1 MTATLGARAG
11 TLLNGIGSTEGR
23 LAVSAGIALAAFL
36 VGWLLLPRVVSAAE
50 RVAAARVD
58 AFVEGQTESSAE
70 QTVETLREGVPVSF
84 LLRTVVAVSQLALFA
99 VAAVAGLTLWGRFDL
114 VVAALP
120 AVESA
125 AGVAARVFVSAVLLG
140 GAYIVSDVA
149 ETYIAG
155 LSADSDRITAHQ
167 EQLLTRLAQVG
178 LITLALIAA
187 LGIWGVNLGGLL
199 VGAGF
204 LGIVLGMA
212 ARQTLGSLIAGF
224 VLMFARPFEI
234 GDWVEIG
241 DEEGFVTDITIMNTH
256 MRNFDGEYV
265 VVPNDIVANQAITN
279 RSREGRLRIHMEVG
293 IGYDDDPDAAAE
305 MAEDVLN
312 GIDTIANNPEPYAVP
327 SAFGDS
333 AILLD
338 LRFWIDPPTPQARW
352 RSKATAVTEIQ
363 DRFAE
368 AGITIPYP
376 QRTVTHPPEKA
387 VGDETVERVEQIG
400 KPERAPD
407 APETEGR
414 PRGDGGPRRDDS
426 VRDDGV

>member
-1 MTATLGARAG
+1 MGGERVTVIGGLGTRVGAV
-11 TLLNGIGSTEGR
+11 LSDISSTEGR
-23 LAVSAGIALAAFL
+23 LAVTAAIALATL
-36 VGWLLLPRVVSAAE
+36 GVGWLLLPRAVRA
-50 RVAAARVD
+50 
-58 AFVEGQTESSAE
+58 GE
-70 QTVETLREGVPVSF
+70 QTLADWLGRLLDDRLSESTEGALETLREGIPASF
-84 LLRTVVAVSQLALFA
+84 LLRLAVGLLQLALFA
-99 VAAVAGLTLWGRFDL
+99 LAGVAVLTLWGRFEL
-114 VVAALP
+114 VVAVLP
-120 AVESA
+120 VAENAV
-125 AGVAARVFVSAVLLG
+125 RVGGQVIASVVLLG
-140 GAYIVSDVA
+140 GAYVVSDVV
-149 ETYIAG
+149 ETYVEE

-178 LITLALIAA
+178 LLVLAAITV

-265 VVPNDIVANQAITN
+265 VVPNDLVANQAITN

-293 IGYDDDPDAAAE
+293 IGYDDDPDEASDIAE
-305 MAEDVLN
+305 EVLGDV
-312 GIDTIANNPEPYAVP
+312 GVIANNPQPYAIP
-327 SAFGDS
+327 SGFGDS

-352 RSKATAVTEIQ
+352 RSKALVVERIQ
-363 DRFAE
+363 ERFAD
-368 AGITIPYP
+368 AGISIPYP
-376 QRTVTHPPEKA
+376 QRTVSYPPEKA
-387 VGDETVERVEQIG
+387 AADETVERVEQADG
-400 KPERAPD
+400 N
-407 APETEGR
+407 
-414 PRGDGGPRRDDS
+414 GDGRRRD
-426 VRDDGV
+426 GPL

>member
-1 MTATLGARAG
+1 MTGGVGTRVGAV
-11 TLLNGIGSTEGR
+11 LSDISSTEGR
-23 LAVSAGIALAAFL
+23 LAVTAAIAIATLG
-36 VGWLLLPRVVSAAE
+36 VGWLLLPKAVRAGERTVSGWIERLIDERLAE
-50 RVAAARVD
+50 ST
-58 AFVEGQTESSAE
+58 EGEI
-70 QTVETLREGVPVSF
+70 ETLRDGVPTSF
-84 LLRTVVAVSQLALFA
+84 LLRLSVSLFQLALFA
-99 VAAVAGLTLWGRFDL
+99 LAGAAVLTLWGRFEL

-120 AVESA
+120 
-125 AGVAARVFVSAVLLG
+125 VAENALTVGAQVVASAVLFG
-140 GAYIVSDVA
+140 GAYVVSDVV
-149 ETYIAG
+149 ETYVTE

-178 LITLALIAA
+178 LLVLAAITV

-265 VVPNDIVANQAITN
+265 VVPNDLVANQAITN

-293 IGYDDDPDAAAE
+293 IGYDDDPDEAAE
-305 MAEDVLN
+305 IAEDVLD
-312 GIDTIANNPEPYAVP
+312 GIGSIANNPQPYAIP
-327 SAFGDS
+327 SGFGDS

-352 RSKATAVTEIQ
+352 RSKAAAVEQIQ
-363 DRFAE
+363 ERFAD
-368 AGITIPYP
+368 AGISIPYP
-376 QRTVTHPPEKA
+376 QRTVSYPPDTAETA
-387 VGDETVERVEQIG
+387 ETVQRVERTD
-400 KPERAPD
+400 ED
-407 APETEGR
+407 
-414 PRGDGGPRRDDS
+414 GDGRSRNRPA
-426 VRDDGV
+426 

>member
-1 MTATLGARAG
+1 MGAVLSGVA
-11 TLLNGIGSTEGR
+11 STEGR
-23 LAVSAGIALAAFL
+23 LAATAGIALVTLA
-36 VGWLLLPRVVSAAE
+36 VGWLLLPKAVRAGERTVSGRIE
-50 RVAAARVD
+50 RTLDDRAD
-58 AFVEGQTESSAE
+58 ESGTGA
-70 QTVETLREGVPVSF
+70 VETLREGVPVSF
-84 LLRTVVAVSQLALFA
+84 LLRMAVGLSQLALFA
-99 VAAVAGLTLWGRFDL
+99 LAGVAVLTVWGRFEL

-120 AVESA
+120 VAENAVRVGAQVLASA
-125 AGVAARVFVSAVLLG
+125 ALLG
-140 GAYIVSDVA
+140 GAYVASDALEAYVA
-149 ETYIAG
+149 A

-178 LITLALIAA
+178 LLVLAGVTV

-265 VVPNDIVANQAITN
+265 VVPNDLVANQAITN

-293 IGYDDDPDAAAE
+293 IGYDDDPEEAAE
-305 MAEDVLN
+305 IAEDVLA
-312 GIDTIANNPEPYAVP
+312 GINTIANNPEPYAIP
-327 SAFGDS
+327 SGFGDS

-352 RSKATAVTEIQ
+352 RSKATAVEEIQ

-368 AGITIPYP
+368 AGISIPYP
-376 QRTVTHPPEKA
+376 QRTVSYPPETSG
-387 VGDETVERVEQIG
+387 GDESVERVDG
-400 KPERAPD
+400 
-407 APETEGR
+407 EGR
-414 PRGDGGPRRDDS
+414 PVDGS
-426 VRDDGV
+426 V

>member
-1 MTATLGARAG
+1 MIGGLGTRVGAV
-11 TLLNGIGSTEGR
+11 LSDISSTEGR
-23 LAVSAGIALAAFL
+23 LAVTAAIALATL
-36 VGWLLLPRVVSAAE
+36 GVGWLLLPRAVRA
-50 RVAAARVD
+50 
-58 AFVEGQTESSAE
+58 GE
-70 QTVETLREGVPVSF
+70 QTLADWLGRLLDDRLSESTEGALETLREGIPASF
-84 LLRTVVAVSQLALFA
+84 LLRLAVGLLQLALFA
-99 VAAVAGLTLWGRFDL
+99 LAGVAVLTLWGRFEL
-114 VVAALP
+114 VVAVLP
-120 AVESA
+120 VAENAV
-125 AGVAARVFVSAVLLG
+125 RVGGQVIASVVLLG
-140 GAYIVSDVA
+140 GAYVVSDVV
-149 ETYIAG
+149 ETYVEE

-178 LITLALIAA
+178 LLVLAAITV

-265 VVPNDIVANQAITN
+265 VVPNDLVANQAITN

-293 IGYDDDPDAAAE
+293 IGYDDDPDEASDIAE
-305 MAEDVLN
+305 EVLGDV
-312 GIDTIANNPEPYAVP
+312 GVIANNPQPYAIP
-327 SAFGDS
+327 SGFGDS

-352 RSKATAVTEIQ
+352 RSKALVVERIQ
-363 DRFAE
+363 ERFAD
-368 AGITIPYP
+368 AGISIPYP
-376 QRTVTHPPEKA
+376 QRTVSYPPEKA
-387 VGDETVERVEQIG
+387 AADETVERVE
-400 KPERAPD
+400 RAD
-407 APETEGR
+407 GN
-414 PRGDGGPRRDDS
+414 GDGRRRD
-426 VRDDGV
+426 GPL

>member
-1 MTATLGARAG
+1 MTGGVGTRVGAV
-11 TLLNGIGSTEGR
+11 LSDISSTEGR
-23 LAVSAGIALAAFL
+23 LAVTAAIAIATLG
-36 VGWLLLPRVVSAAE
+36 VGWLLLPKAVRAGERTVSGWIE
-50 RVAAARVD
+50 RVIDERLAEST
-58 AFVEGQTESSAE
+58 EGAI
-70 QTVETLREGVPVSF
+70 ETLRDGVPTSF
-84 LLRTVVAVSQLALFA
+84 LLRLSVSLFQLALFA
-99 VAAVAGLTLWGRFDL
+99 LAGAAVLTLWWRFEL

-120 AVESA
+120 
-125 AGVAARVFVSAVLLG
+125 VAENALTVGAQVVASAVLFG
-140 GAYIVSDVA
+140 GAYVVSDVV
-149 ETYIAG
+149 ETYVTE

-178 LITLALIAA
+178 LLVLAAITV

-265 VVPNDIVANQAITN
+265 VVPNDLVANQAITN

-293 IGYDDDPDAAAE
+293 IGYDDDPDEAAE
-305 MAEDVLN
+305 IAEDVLD
-312 GIDTIANNPEPYAVP
+312 GIGSIANNPQPYAIP
-327 SAFGDS
+327 SGFGDS

-352 RSKATAVTEIQ
+352 RSKAAAVEQIQ
-363 DRFAE
+363 ERFAD
-368 AGITIPYP
+368 AGISIPYP
-376 QRTVTHPPEKA
+376 QRTVSYPPDTAETA
-387 VGDETVERVEQIG
+387 ETVQRVERTD
-400 KPERAPD
+400 ED
-407 APETEGR
+407 
-414 PRGDGGPRRDDS
+414 GDGRSRNRPA
-426 VRDDGV
+426 

>member
-1 MTATLGARAG
+1 MTGGVGTRVGAV
-11 TLLNGIGSTEGR
+11 LSDISSTEGR
-23 LAVSAGIALAAFL
+23 LAVTAAIAIATLG
-36 VGWLLLPRVVSAAE
+36 VGWLLLPKAVRAGERTVSGWIE
-50 RVAAARVD
+50 RVIDERLAEST
-58 AFVEGQTESSAE
+58 EGAI
-70 QTVETLREGVPVSF
+70 ETLRDGVPTSF
-84 LLRTVVAVSQLALFA
+84 LLRLSVSLFQLALFA
-99 VAAVAGLTLWGRFDL
+99 LAGAAVLTLWGRFEL

-120 AVESA
+120 
-125 AGVAARVFVSAVLLG
+125 VAENALTVGAQVVASAVLFG
-140 GAYIVSDVA
+140 GAYVVSDVV
-149 ETYIAG
+149 ETYVTE

-178 LITLALIAA
+178 LLVLAAITV

-265 VVPNDIVANQAITN
+265 VVPNDLVANQAITN

-293 IGYDDDPDAAAE
+293 IGYDDDPDEAAE
-305 MAEDVLN
+305 IAEDVLD
-312 GIDTIANNPEPYAVP
+312 GIGSIANNPQPYAIP
-327 SAFGDS
+327 SGFGDS

-352 RSKATAVTEIQ
+352 RSKAAAVEQIQ
-363 DRFAE
+363 ERFAD
-368 AGITIPYP
+368 AGISIPYP
-376 QRTVTHPPEKA
+376 QRTVSYPPDTAETA
-387 VGDETVERVEQIG
+387 ETVQRVERTD
-400 KPERAPD
+400 ED
-407 APETEGR
+407 
-414 PRGDGGPRRDDS
+414 GDGRSRNRPA
-426 VRDDGV
+426 

>member
-1 MTATLGARAG
+1 VTGGVGTRVGAV
-11 TLLNGIGSTEGR
+11 LSDISSTEGR
-23 LAVSAGIALAAFL
+23 LAVTAAIAIATLG
-36 VGWLLLPRVVSAAE
+36 VGWLLLPKAVRAGERTVSGWIERLIDERLAE
-50 RVAAARVD
+50 ST
-58 AFVEGQTESSAE
+58 EGAI
-70 QTVETLREGVPVSF
+70 ETLRDGVPTSF
-84 LLRTVVAVSQLALFA
+84 LLRLSVSLFQLALFA
-99 VAAVAGLTLWGRFDL
+99 LAGAAVLTLWGRFEL

-120 AVESA
+120 
-125 AGVAARVFVSAVLLG
+125 VAENALTVGAQVVASAVLFG
-140 GAYIVSDVA
+140 GAYVVSDVV
-149 ETYIAG
+149 ETYVTE

-178 LITLALIAA
+178 LLVLAAITV

-265 VVPNDIVANQAITN
+265 VVPNDLVANQAITN

-293 IGYDDDPDAAAE
+293 IGYDDDPDEAAE
-305 MAEDVLN
+305 IAEDVLD
-312 GIDTIANNPEPYAVP
+312 GIGSIANNPQPYAIP
-327 SAFGDS
+327 SGFGDS

-352 RSKATAVTEIQ
+352 RSKAAAVEQIQ
-363 DRFAE
+363 ERFAD
-368 AGITIPYP
+368 AGISIPYP
-376 QRTVTHPPEKA
+376 QRTVSYPPDTAETA
-387 VGDETVERVEQIG
+387 ETVQRVERTD
-400 KPERAPD
+400 ED
-407 APETEGR
+407 
-414 PRGDGGPRRDDS
+414 GDGRSRNRPA
-426 VRDDGV
+426 